1 MRGLTFRK
9 FTVIRLAGYHTGFSC
24 VALLSYQFPRIVGN
38 GIGPNAGRDPRLWA
52 TQSSHPPACRRGPGM
67 APRTLSSTRDAP
79 PLAEA
84 GFHRPPGPVPPF
96 VHHAAAY
103 WREGFAQP
111 VAGRRLI
118 LRAILRPIRRYARS
132 CCATAP
138 PSQRLGAAPLRRAVL
153 FLLERPP
160 ALGSPA
166 VDPRGELSE

>member
-1 MRGLTFRK
+1 MRGRTHRK
-9 FTVIRLAGYHTGFSC
+9 LTVIRLAGYHTGRSC
-24 VALLSYQFPRIVGN
+24 VALPSYQFPRIVDN

-52 TQSSHPPACRRGPGM
+52 TQSSPPRLTDAVQEWRRGHS
-67 APRTLSSTRDAP
+67 L
-79 PLAEA
+79 
-84 GFHRPPGPVPPF
+84 PPGTPHRRQKPVSTGLRPRCPHC

-111 VAGRRLI
+111 VAGRRL
-118 LRAILRPIRRYARS
+118 ILRPIRRYARS

-160 ALGSPA
+160 VLGSPA